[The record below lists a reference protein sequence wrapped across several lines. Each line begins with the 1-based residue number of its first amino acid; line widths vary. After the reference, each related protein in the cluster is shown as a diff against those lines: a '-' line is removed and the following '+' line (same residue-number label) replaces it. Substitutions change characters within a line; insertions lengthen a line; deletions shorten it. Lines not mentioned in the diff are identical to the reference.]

1 MSAQTALFVATDAV
15 LFALLAL
22 MARIYFYGLRL
33 VRGILVF
40 IGMVAS
46 GALIVFVAAMV
57 IDDPWAWGGPAILA
71 TILLFA
77 AFLAPSS
84 PGTKALVPDGN
95 ASPKDAWPIDDEI
108 SPSSLSIMAPPA
120 AVIEPPS
127 DGPLDYRHFVLD
139 REANMFLHKPPGVSR
154 AMCFVAELQTVA
166 ELLPKSLDDLVNL
179 AENHVCHMA
188 EAHTQVIQAVA

>member
-46 GALIVFVAAMV
+46 GALIVFAAAMV
-57 IDDPWAWGGPAILA
+57 IDDPWAWGGPAIMA

-95 ASPKDAWPIDDEI
+95 VEDDAWSINDEI
-108 SPSSLSIMAPPA
+108 SSSSLSIMQAPA
-120 AVIEPPS
+120 AVIEPLS

-154 AMCFVAELQTVA
+154 AMCFVAELQSVA
-166 ELLPKSLDDLVNL
+166 ELLPKNLDDLVNL

>member
-1 MSAQTALFVATDAV
+1 MSAQTALFIATDAV

-46 GALIVFVAAMV
+46 GALIVFAAAMV
-57 IDDPWAWGGPAILA
+57 IDDPWAWGGPAIMA

-95 ASPKDAWPIDDEI
+95 AEDAWPINDET
-108 SPSSLSIMAPPA
+108 SSSSLSIMQAPA

-139 REANMFLHKPPGVSR
+139 REANMFLHKPPSVGR
-154 AMCFVAELQTVA
+154 AMCFVAELQSVA
-166 ELLPKSLDDLVNL
+166 ELMPKSLDDLVNL
-179 AENHVCHMA
+179 AENHVCHVA

>member
-57 IDDPWAWGGPAILA
+57 IDDPWAWGGPAIMA

-95 ASPKDAWPIDDEI
+95 VEDAWPINDEI
-108 SPSSLSIMAPPA
+108 PSSSLSIMQAPA
-120 AVIEPPS
+120 AVIEPLS

-139 REANMFLHKPPGVSR
+139 REANMFLHRPSGLSR
-154 AMCFVAELQTVA
+154 AMCFVSELQAYAELM
-166 ELLPKSLDDLVNL
+166 PKSLDDLVNL

>member
-1 MSAQTALFVATDAV
+1 MSAQTALFIATDAV

-71 TILLFA
+71 AILLFA

-95 ASPKDAWPIDDEI
+95 ASPKDMWPSND
-108 SPSSLSIMAPPA
+108 
-120 AVIEPPS
+120 VIETPTLRIMEVPAVAI
-127 DGPLDYRHFVLD
+127 DAPLDYRHFVLD
-139 REANMFLHKPPGVSR
+139 RETNMFLHLPDGSRTTACYVSWLGAPGN
-154 AMCFVAELQTVA
+154 AQLT
-166 ELLPKSLDDLVNL
+166 LDDLVNR
-179 AENHVCHMA
+179 AENHICYLT